1 MSKIIQDLEDLE
13 YTDEQKQEQ
22 DYELEELYSE
32 NENLREELEDAKE
45 ELECS
50 DRFLDKKLK
59 DIKFGTNLQSDI
71 VKVILKFTEDYGVR
85 FEVLDV
91 PETAENVSKDLGH
104 NIELA
109 NQIGD
114 ILISYFED

>member
-13 YTDEQKQEQ
+13 YVDEQ

-32 NENLREELEDAKE
+32 NENLREELEDVKE

-50 DRFLDKKLK
+50 ETHLDKKLR
-59 DIKFGTNLQSDI
+59 DIKFGTNLQHDI
-71 VKVILKFTEDYGVR
+71 VKVILEFAEDYGVR
-85 FEVLDV
+85 FEVLDA
-91 PETAENVSKDLGH
+91 PETAESLTKDLGN
-104 NIELA
+104 NIKLA

-114 ILISYFED
+114 ILVSYFEEG

>member
-13 YTDEQKQEQ
+13 YTEEQKQEQ
-22 DYELEELYSE
+22 DYEIEQLYSE
-32 NENLREELEDAKE
+32 NENLREELEEVKE

-50 DRFLDKKLK
+50 EIHLNKKLR

-71 VKVILKFTEDYGVR
+71 VKVILKFAEDYGVR
-85 FEVLDV
+85 FEVLDI
-91 PETAENVSKDLGH
+91 PETAENITKDLGH

-114 ILISYFED
+114 VLVSYFED